1 MAPAMSDIMTPDAA
15 ELARNAPGD
24 GRAPLAEGS
33 PEHDLFIGLT
43 RLGDNTL
50 ILGHRVSEWCG
61 HAPVLEEDIAL
72 ANMALDLIGQTQL
85 WLGLAGEVEGAGR
98 DADALAFR
106 RDAWDFR
113 NLLLVERPNGDFGQT
128 LMRQFLF
135 DAWHAPMLKALEGSS
150 DDRIAD
156 IARKAGKEVAYHIER
171 SADLVI
177 RLGDG
182 TEESHARMQ
191 TALDALWSYAGEMFI
206 GDATDARLAE
216 DGIMPAPESLRA
228 PWDETINHVLAEATL
243 TRPDSTFAHKGGK
256 QGRHSEHMGHILVS
270 MQWLQRAYPDARW

>member
-1 MAPAMSDIMTPDAA
+1 MAPSLSDIMTPDAA
-15 ELARNAPGD
+15 ELAQASAGT
-24 GRAPLAEGS
+24 GRAPLTAGS
-33 PEHDLFIGLT
+33 PEHDLFTGLC

-85 WLGLAGEVEGAGR
+85 WLGLAGEVEERGR
-98 DADALAFR
+98 SADDLAFL
-106 RDAWDFR
+106 RDAWHFY
-113 NLLLVERPNGDFGQT
+113 NILLIERPNRDFGHT

-135 DAWHAPMLKALEGSS
+135 DAWHQPMLKALEGSS
-150 DDRIAD
+150 DARIAEV
-156 IARKAGKEVAYHIER
+156 AMKAGKEVAYHIER

-191 TALDALWSYAGEMFI
+191 DALDRLWPYAGEMFI
-206 GDATDARLAE
+206 GDEIDARLAE
-216 DGIMPAPESLRA
+216 AGTIPAPESLRGA
-228 PWDETINHVLAEATL
+228 WDETVNAVLAEATL
-243 TRPDSTFAHKGGK
+243 TRPDSGFAHKGGR
-256 QGRHSEHMGHILVS
+256 QGRHTEHMGHILSS
-270 MQWLQRAYPDARW
+270 MQWLQRAYPGATW